1 MLRSGFKF
9 ALLFSFAGALC
20 GAEAAPTPG
29 PPRFER
35 HAFSL
40 PQNIWGVDAI
50 DLNGDGR
57 LELVA
62 LGYTQVFALLAP
74 VWQPRVIFDSGG
86 GRFLHCIAVDWDR
99 DGDLDLAVGSFSQ
112 GLVLW
117 FENMGGGRFTRQV
130 IDDAHAQ
137 QSYDL
142 KIADID
148 GDGRPDVLIAG
159 RQSKN
164 VVWYRQ
170 R

>member
-1 MLRSGFKF
+1 M
-9 ALLFSFAGALC
+9 
-20 GAEAAPTPG
+20 
-29 PPRFER
+29 
-35 HAFSL
+35 
-40 PQNIWGVDAI
+40 
-50 DLNGDGR
+50 
-57 LELVA
+57 
-62 LGYTQVFALLAP
+62 
-74 VWQPRVIFDSGG
+74 
-86 GRFLHCIAVDWDR
+86 
-99 DGDLDLAVGSFSQ
+99 
-112 GLVLW
+112 LW